1 MTQLIH
7 FWYTYFMT
15 TTKTR
20 INITADRD
28 VKKSLVAAAKRDGM
42 PTASKA
48 AELLR
53 LALELEEDLALS
65 DLADSRLTGK
75 KIKWLSHRQVWK

>member
-1 MTQLIH
+1 M
-7 FWYTYFMT
+7 
-15 TTKTR
+15 
-20 INITADRD
+20 
-28 VKKSLVAAAKRDGM
+28 AAAKRDGV

-65 DLADSRLTGK
+65 AIADERLTGK
-75 KIKWLSHRQVWK
+75 KIKWLSHKQVWK

>member
-1 MTQLIH
+1 MP
-7 FWYTYFMT
+7 

-20 INITADRD
+20 INITADKDIER
-28 VKKSLVAAAKRDGM
+28 SLVAAAKRDGV

-65 DLADSRLTGK
+65 AIADERLTGK
-75 KIKWLSHRQVWK
+75 KIKWLSHKQVWK